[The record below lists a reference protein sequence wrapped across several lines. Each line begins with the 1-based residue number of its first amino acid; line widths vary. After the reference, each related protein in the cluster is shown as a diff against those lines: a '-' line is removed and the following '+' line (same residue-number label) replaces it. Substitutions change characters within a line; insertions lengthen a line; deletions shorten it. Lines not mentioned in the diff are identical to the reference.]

1 MSLCSLDIV
10 KRKNAVK
17 ILEWKR
23 GRKQEKRRG
32 REQSL
37 ELYQSECRVTHNEM
51 ISRFPFPNKVAS
63 PFNHNS
69 GCWKYTE
76 LRDQPEG
83 EDKGNTKRGGRGV
96 GPRRVADRYLRG
108 TRTLHDV
115 LYGHHMAYV

>member
-1 MSLCSLDIV
+1 MEE
-10 KRKNAVK
+10 RKKA
-17 ILEWKR
+17 E
-23 GRKQEKRRG
+23 ERG

-51 ISRFPFPNKVAS
+51 ISSFPFPNKVES

-69 GCWKYTE
+69 GCWKYTD

-83 EDKGNTKRGGRGV
+83 EETKRGGRGV
-96 GPRRVADRYLRG
+96 GPRRVADTYLRE